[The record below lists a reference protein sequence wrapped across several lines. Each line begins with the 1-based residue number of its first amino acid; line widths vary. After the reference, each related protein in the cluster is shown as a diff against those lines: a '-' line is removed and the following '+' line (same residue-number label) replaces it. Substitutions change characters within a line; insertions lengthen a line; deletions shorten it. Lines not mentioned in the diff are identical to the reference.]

1 MKDFFLTIKK
11 PSQGLYKDKGSKF
24 ISLAFPVS
32 SEDEIN
38 SIIHSLR
45 KEYHDARH
53 HCFAWMIGPSGER
66 YRSNDDGEPSGTAG
80 KPILGQIRSRE
91 LTNIL
96 VVVIRYF
103 GGVLLG
109 TGGLTK
115 AYREATAD
123 ALANAEIIENYVT
136 DTYAVSFS
144 YENINQIYKIIEECE
159 GKQLERLFSEKC
171 RMTIRV
177 RESCSQRFV
186 ETIKRIGD
194 EGISVKKVNKP

>member
-11 PSQGLYKDKGSKF
+11 KSQGLYKDKGSKF

-45 KEYHDARH
+45 KEYHEARH
-53 HCFAWMIGPSGER
+53 HCFAWMLGPSGEK

-80 KPILGQIRSRE
+80 KPILGQIRSGK

-123 ALANAEIIENYVT
+123 ALANAEIVENYVT
-136 DTYAVSFS
+136 DTYAISFR
-144 YENINQIYKIIEECE
+144 YENTNQIYKIIDDCE
-159 GKQLERLFSEKC
+159 GKQLERVFSEKC
-171 RMTIRV
+171 RMTICV

-186 ETIKRIGD
+186 EAIRRIGD
-194 EGISVKKVNKP
+194 EGISVKKMNTP